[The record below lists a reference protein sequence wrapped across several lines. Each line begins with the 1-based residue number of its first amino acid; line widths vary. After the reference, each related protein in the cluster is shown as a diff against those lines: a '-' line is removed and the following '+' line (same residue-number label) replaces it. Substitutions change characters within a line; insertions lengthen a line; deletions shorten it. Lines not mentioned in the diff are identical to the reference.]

1 MATRC
6 DRPGRLRPPRS
17 STSDELPSVL
27 NRLNVTDVPGRMPLP
42 PVLTYDDVCPVSM
55 FTVLRP
61 TLWAPSWPEKMYCL
75 STGTVR

>member
-1 MATRC
+1 M
-6 DRPGRLRPPRS
+6 
-17 STSDELPSVL
+17 
-27 NRLNVTDVPGRMPLP
+27 NVTEVPGRMPLP
-42 PVLTYDDVCPVSM
+42 PVLPYDDVCPVSM